1 MMGLIALFGFILFLV
16 PIGVCVF
23 TIISLWYIF
32 KKAGKEG
39 WEAIVPVYNCIVLLE
54 ITGLPM
60 WYIALFFVPFGNI
73 YALIRVYLELAKRFK
88 QTTGFGIGLIF
99 LSPIFLGMLAF
110 NKQITYEAPQPFA
123 NVFCNN
129 CGNKINPNDKFC
141 VSCGSKIEKPKDICL
156 NCGNK
161 IKKDDKFCTRC
172 GSQI

>member
-1 MMGLIALFGFILFLV
+1 MVGFIFLFSFILFLI
-16 PIGVCVF
+16 PIGIAVF

-39 WEAIVPVYNCIVLLE
+39 WEAIVPVYNLIVLLE

-73 YALIRVYLELAKRFK
+73 YALIKVYLELAYRFK

-110 NKQITYEAPQPFA
+110 NKQITYVAPQPFA
-123 NVFCNN
+123 STYCSK
-129 CGNKINPNDKFC
+129 CGSKISLNDKFC
-141 VSCGSKIEKPKDICL
+141 TNCGEKVDRTKDICL
-156 NCGNK
+156 NCGSK
-161 IKKDDKFCTRC
+161 IKKDDKFCTHC
-172 GSQI
+172 GIKI